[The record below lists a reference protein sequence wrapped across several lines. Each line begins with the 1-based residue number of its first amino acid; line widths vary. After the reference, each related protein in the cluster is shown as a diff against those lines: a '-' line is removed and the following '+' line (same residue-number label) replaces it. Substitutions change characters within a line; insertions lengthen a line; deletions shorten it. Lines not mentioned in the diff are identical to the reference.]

1 MENLVIAF
9 SEWWLVFSDWREK
22 IMYGFRELE
31 VWQKSI
37 QLVERVYDSVSSLP
51 QYEKYALADQLR
63 RSAVSV
69 PSNIA
74 EGCSRQTTK
83 EFIQFLYIS
92 SGSLSE
98 LETQI
103 ILIEKIYNYD
113 VQHLYPEI
121 TSIRKMLN
129 GLISS
134 LKRKL

>member
-1 MENLVIAF
+1 
-9 SEWWLVFSDWREK
+9 
-22 IMYGFRELE
+22 MYGFRELE